1 MSSNVLYSNFMKTLG
16 MLLNSAGKTEILR
29 ALMYQPGPVGL
40 RQVARIA
47 SVHPHSAE
55 LALAALTRD
64 GLVKRRNVR
73 NGALFE
79 LERSHEAINVLES
92 VFTAAAKGFAQARS
106 RTLNDRSKSILPF
119 IKQACRMIRRARESR
134 HVA

>member
-1 MSSNVLYSNFMKTLG
+1 MKTLG

-29 ALMYQPGPVGL
+29 ALVYQSGPVGL

-55 LALAALTRD
+55 LALAGLTRD
-64 GLVKRRNVR
+64 GLVKRRNVGNR
-73 NGALFE
+73 ALFE
-79 LERSHEAINVLES
+79 LERSHEVADVLEA
-92 VFTAAAKGFAQARS
+92 VFTAAANGFTKARS
-106 RTLNDRSKSILPF
+106 LTLNDRAKSIFPF
-119 IKQACRMIRRARESR
+119 IKQARTMITRARKSR

>member
-1 MSSNVLYSNFMKTLG
+1 MKTLG

-29 ALMYQPGPVGL
+29 ALMYQPGLVGL

-47 SVHPHSAE
+47 RVHPHSAE
-55 LALAALTRD
+55 LALAALIRD
-64 GLVKRRNVR
+64 GLVKSRKIR
-73 NGALFE
+73 NGALYE
-79 LERSHEAINVLES
+79 LERSHEAANVLEA
-92 VFTAAAKGFAQARS
+92 VFTAAAQGFTQARS

-119 IKQACRMIRRARESR
+119 IRQAGKLIARARESR

>member
-1 MSSNVLYSNFMKTLG
+1 MKTLG

-29 ALMYQPGPVGL
+29 ALLYQPGSVGL

-64 GLVKRRNVR
+64 GLVKRKNVR
-73 NGALFE
+73 NGARFE
-79 LERSHEAINVLES
+79 LEWSHESALVLEA
-92 VFTAAAKGFAQARS
+92 VFTAAAKGFTQARS

-119 IKQACRMIRRARESR
+119 IKEAGKMIARARENR